1 MKITVDNETCIGCG
15 MCISVCPEVFECAD
29 DGTKSVCKLDDIPED
44 LKEKVSEA
52 SDVCPVDAISE
63 E

>member
-1 MKITVDNETCIGCG
+1 

-52 SDVCPVDAISE
+52 IDVCPVDAISE